1 MPKKTSEFQQDSDV
15 IELYPR
21 ATSQLDDS
29 EMVALDAEDNSTWSW
44 NPLDWLSALRRE
56 ITTFSLKMTPRRKV
70 LFKAVAGEGLC
81 TFLFMFVVMA
91 TAVNNGRQQV
101 QENLVLGAISTA
113 FLSVGLI
120 YSFAD
125 VSGAHFNP
133 AVTFACMI
141 TGKVSVRKGIN
152 YMLVQCFAAVAA
164 TIMLLVVFPKVTGTN
179 GSVSIA
185 ASVVIDV
192 HPDTSLWHAFFM
204 EFMLTFILVY
214 VVFAT
219 AFDTGIRI

>member
-164 TIMLLVVFPKVTGTN
+164 TIMLLVVFPKGTGN
-179 GSVSIA
+179 VSIA